1 MALSLRQTSLAV
13 FFCVLA
19 TFLSVKSSAQCPGG
33 STFCYDIPTCATL
46 TPTTSWSS
54 NLSVGSGT
62 YVDFNVVAG
71 NFYSFR
77 YTNTNQLYSNG
88 NRIDMAFSSLLT
100 YNDNTTPLL
109 NPWTGGVCPANER
122 PASTEWL
129 ATYTG
134 TVRIYTQTYTT
145 GNVCAGWV
153 SGQNSAL
160 LQYKRCPAQS
170 DPGEGI
176 NTWNV
181 EAFATTDITLTGSA
195 ANARYGYYSASATNF
210 NTAAQWTNTSSPSSA
225 PGWSGCEVPND
236 KFTIKARRRG
246 FPCSAYTLNLVG
258 ADDEVRVFVN
268 GSQIYSASNPVSNVA
283 LGTYVLGANDLV
295 EIRMVGL
302 CNPEYANVTFTPV
315 ASPAVNG
322 GTIGGFVNGATLCVG
337 TSPGTFTNVT
347 SGSGGTIG
355 QINGGTISYDWEY
368 STDGLTF
375 FSTGIA
381 TPTYNPGVLNVP
393 GATYYVRRKALDK
406 CSNQGYSNTI
416 LVNVVDQP
424 NGGLSPANQSICPG
438 NQVVLTLNFTSGQ
451 APFNVQIFNGAIN
464 QARNGK
470 ANGDTVK
477 LDVPASPTTFTL
489 SQIVDANSCPRT
501 SGFLSGSV
509 VTISPAI
516 NIGGV
521 TPSNIS
527 CFGGN
532 NGSIVVSASGG
543 TPPFQYS
550 INNGTTYQT
559 SNTFNGLTAGSYF
572 VTVRDAL
579 GCVAVYSGNPVVLTQ
594 STQINFTTV
603 KQDASC
609 SGVFDGTIGVSA
621 SGGVGS
627 YQYSLN
633 GGPLQPGANFSGLGA
648 NTYTVLVQDG
658 NGCTATS
665 TVTINNSYTVSTSIN
680 NQTDVACFGGN
691 DGSVTLQTLGG
702 IQPYQYS
709 INGGLTY
716 QFSPTFT
723 GLTGGN
729 YLIRI
734 IDAKGCPVIQSVTI
748 AEPTKLVT
756 VVDSITN
763 AGCFGGTDAAIYT
776 TTTGGT
782 PGYTYTWSNSATT
795 DDNIGVAA
803 GNYRLTVVDT
813 KGCRDSVAANVGQA
827 PELFV
832 ALAAS
837 TDVKCNGGTDGT
849 VDITVSGGTPPYTF
863 NWSNGHSLEDLVSVV
878 AGAYSV
884 TVEDANG
891 CIKTLTHTVNE
902 PAQLTLALAGT
913 NIICNGAKN
922 GTVTSTVGGGVA
934 PYRYFWST
942 GDTASSIS
950 GVGGGLYTVIVT
962 DANGCSIS
970 GTVTLTEP
978 PVYSLSLNV
987 TNVLCFGDSTGSI
1000 STTAGGGTPPYT
1012 YLWNT
1017 TSTDSVLTGVP
1028 VGFYSVTVSDV
1039 NGCSST
1045 ASTTVT
1051 QPAEL
1056 TINSSIF
1063 DVTCSGYSN
1072 GLIDLT
1078 ISGGVLP
1085 YTYLWNTSSTSQD
1098 LTDIPGGIYTVTVT
1112 DNNGCT
1118 ATESFSITEPAPMS
1132 STITKTDVT
1141 CNGAANG
1148 TASINVVGGSAPYNY
1163 LWSNFGGA
1171 ASVSGLSGNTYYV
1184 IVTDAKGCQ
1193 HRDSVVIFEPAAIA
1207 ITANV
1212 VQISCFGS
1220 DDGVIDVSVTGGT
1233 PNFIYSWSNGETTQ
1247 DLSNLGQG
1255 IYVLNIT
1262 DANGCTATASYEI
1275 VNPSPIIANY
1285 FIKTPKC
1292 SGDTDGHIDVIPS
1305 GGVPP
1310 YTYLWSNN
1318 TTNEDLLN
1326 ASSGTYYLTIT
1337 DARSC
1342 SKVDT
1347 LIIGQPLPLY
1357 TTGFIKN
1364 VTCAGYEDGFLD
1376 ITAYGGTLP
1385 YYFVWSKDSVVTEDL
1400 GNLSGG
1406 NYVVTVTDGNGCTV
1420 DATYFV
1426 YEPDSL
1432 KLSFD
1437 ATNVTC
1443 PGAGTGKVSAV
1454 VTGGVYP
1461 YTYLWNT
1468 FNGDSTLANIPSGSY
1483 IAIVTDFNGCS
1494 TRDSIFITQPLPF
1507 NVADSITNASCSGKS
1522 DGIIDLTVSGANG
1535 NYTFVWSTNAT
1546 TEDIS
1551 GLAAGTYRV
1560 TITDALG
1567 CTFVGIYEVNEAK
1580 QLFAD
1585 IAVISP
1591 ACNGATTGIISVDAT
1606 GGDVP
1611 YSYAWNTTPAQTS
1624 NTASG
1629 LGAGTYTVTITDSK
1643 GCTLAETRTVT
1654 AANPL
1659 VVDVNVTGSKCVNIG
1674 SGIVEVNTTGGAAPF
1689 TYQLNGTTQATN
1701 TYTGLLP
1708 GTYVVFV
1715 RDANG
1720 CEGINSFTIPVP
1732 TTLSVNLIADKELI
1746 LSGMEAQLEAQV
1758 VSDTTIER
1766 VYWSSM
1772 LGSFDFSGC
1781 ADSTNCL
1788 TPKVAPEVTTTFVVT
1803 VMNADS
1809 CTATDTIR
1817 IEVKTQ
1823 PSEFIP
1829 TAFSPNGDDLNDF
1842 FEFAILGVTTG
1853 DVQIFDRWGNLIYEN
1868 PAQKNGLGNKDGW
1881 DGTFKGSQVQM
1892 DTYVYTINLKYFN
1905 GVEKRITGTI
1915 AVTR

>member
-1 MALSLRQTSLAV
+1 MASFLRQTLLAI
-13 FFCVLA
+13 FLCSLA
-19 TFLSVKSSAQCPGG
+19 TFLSLKSSAQCGLSSQPEGG
-33 STFCYDIPTCATL
+33 GPLNPTS
-46 TPTTSWSS
+46 SWSA

-77 YTNTNQLYSNG
+77 YTNINQQYSNG
-88 NRIDMAFSSLLT
+88 NNIDMTLSSTSGILT
-100 YNDNTTPLL
+100 YNDNLTPLS
-109 NPWTGGVCPANER
+109 NPWTGGVCPPLNSR
-122 PASTEWL
+122 PSSTEWL

-134 TVRIYTQTYTT
+134 TVRVNTKTFN
-145 GNVCAGWV
+145 GSCLDWV
-153 SGQNSAL
+153 AGQNSAL
-160 LQYKRCPAQS
+160 LQYKTCPVQP
-170 DPGEGI
+170 DPGEGV

-181 EAFATTDITLTGSA
+181 DAFATTDISLTGSA
-195 ANARYGYYSASATNF
+195 ANARYGFYSAAAVNF
-210 NTAAQWTNTSSPSSA
+210 NTAAQWGNTTSPSSA
-225 PGWSGCEVPND
+225 PGWSGCTVSND
-236 KFTIKARRRG
+236 KFTVRARRRG
-246 FPCSAYTLNLVG
+246 FTCSAYAINVAN
-258 ADDEVRVFVN
+258 ADDAIRVFVN
-268 GSQIYSASNPVSNVA
+268 GTQIYNATNPVTNVP

-295 EIRMVGL
+295 EIRLVGL
-302 CNPEYANVTFTPV
+302 CDPDNASVTFTPV
-315 ASPAVNG
+315 ASPALSG

-337 TSPGTFTNVT
+337 SNPGTFTDVT
-347 SGSGGTIG
+347 AASGGTLG
-355 QINGGTISYDWEY
+355 QNNGGALAYNWE
-368 STDGLTF
+368 
-375 FSTGIA
+375 FSNDNITYTPTGIT
-381 TPTYNPGVLNVP
+381 TPTYNHGALNTV
-393 GATYYVRRKALDK
+393 GTFYVRRRVTDK
-406 CSNQGYSNTI
+406 CSSTTTSNTI
-416 LVNVVDQP
+416 LVNVVDLP
-424 NGGLSPANQSICPG
+424 NGGLSPANQTVCFGS
-438 NQVVLTLNFTSGQ
+438 QVVLTLNFTTGQ
-451 APFNVQIFNGAIN
+451 SPFNVQIFNGAIN
-464 QARNGK
+464 QPRNGK
-470 ANGDTVK
+470 VNGDTIM
-477 LDVPASPTTFTL
+477 LDVPASPTTFAL
-489 SQIVDANSCPRT
+489 SQIIDANSCPRT
-501 SGFLSGSV
+501 SGFLSGSIV
-509 VTISPAI
+509 SISPAI

-521 TPSNIS
+521 SSTNIS

-532 NGSIVVSASGG
+532 NGSIVISASGG

-550 INNGTTYQT
+550 VNNGTSYQV
-559 SNTFNGLTAGSYF
+559 SNTFIGLTAGNYF
-572 VTVRDAL
+572 VTVRDTL
-579 GCVAVYSGNPVVLTQ
+579 GCVAVYSGNPVVLNQ
-594 STQINFTTV
+594 PTQISFTTI

-609 SGVFDGTIGVSA
+609 AGVFDGTIGVSA
-621 SGGVGS
+621 SGGVGG

-648 NTYTVLVQDG
+648 NTYTVLVQDA
-658 NGCTATS
+658 NGCTTTS
-665 TVTINNSYTVSTSIN
+665 TVIINNAYVVSSSIN
-680 NQTDVACFGGN
+680 SQTDVACFGGN
-691 DGSVTLQTLGG
+691 DGAVTLQLSGG
-702 IQPYQYS
+702 IPPYQYS

-716 QFSPTFT
+716 QPSSTFT
-723 GLTGGN
+723 GLNGGN
-729 YLIRI
+729 YLIKI
-734 IDAKGCPVIQSVTI
+734 IDAKGCPVIQSVDI
-748 AEPTKLVT
+748 LEPTQLIT

-763 AGCFGGTDAAIYT
+763 AGCFGGVNAAIYT

-782 PGYTYTWSNSATT
+782 PGYTYTWSNSVAT
-795 DDNIGVAA
+795 DDNIGIVA

-837 TDVKCNGGTDGT
+837 TDVKCNAGSDGT

-863 NWSNGHSLEDLVSVV
+863 NWSNGHQLEDLVNVV
-878 AGAYSV
+878 AGTYSV

-891 CIKTLTHTVNE
+891 CIKTLTQVVNE
-902 PAQLTLALAGT
+902 PTPLTLALLGT

-934 PYRYFWST
+934 PYNYFWST
-942 GDTASSIS
+942 GDTASSIT

-978 PVYSLSLNV
+978 PVYSLTLNV

-1017 TSTDSVLTGVP
+1017 SSTDSVLTGIP
-1028 VGFYSVTVSDV
+1028 VGFYSVTVTDV
-1039 NGCSST
+1039 NGCSSS

-1056 TINSSIF
+1056 TINSSLF

-1085 YTYLWNTSSTSQD
+1085 YTYNWTGGSTSQD
-1098 LTDIPGGIYTVTVT
+1098 LTDIPGGIYDVTVS

-1118 ATESFSITEPAPMS
+1118 ATESFSIAEPAPIS
-1132 STITKTDVT
+1132 STITKSDVT

-1148 TASINVVGGSAPYNY
+1148 TATITVVGGSAPYNY

-1171 ASVSGLSGNTYYV
+1171 ASVSGLSGNTYFV

-1193 HRDSVVIFEPAAIA
+1193 HRDSVFIFEPAAIT

-1233 PNFIYSWSNGETTQ
+1233 SGYTYSWSNGATSQ
-1247 DLSNLGQG
+1247 DLSGLGQG
-1255 IYVLNIT
+1255 IYVLGVT
-1262 DANGCTATASYEI
+1262 DANGCTATASYTI

-1285 FIKTPKC
+1285 FIRTPRC
-1292 SGDTDGHIDVIPS
+1292 AGDTDGQIDVIPS
-1305 GGVPP
+1305 GGVSP

-1318 TTNEDLLN
+1318 TTNEDLQN

-1337 DARSC
+1337 DTRNC
-1342 SKVDT
+1342 QKVDT

-1364 VTCAGYEDGFLD
+1364 VKCAGYEDGFLD

-1400 GNLSGG
+1400 GNLAGG

-1432 KLSFD
+1432 KLTFAS
-1437 ATNVTC
+1437 TNVTC
-1443 PGAGTGKVSAV
+1443 PGIGTGKVSAV

-1461 YTYLWNT
+1461 YIYLWNT

-1483 IAIVTDFNGCS
+1483 ISIVTDFNGCS

-1507 NVADSITNASCSGKS
+1507 NVVDSITNASCSGKS
-1522 DGIIDLTVSGANG
+1522 DGIIDLTVAGANG
-1535 NYTFVWSTNAT
+1535 NYTFVWSTSAT

-1567 CTFVGIYEVNEAK
+1567 CTYVGVYVVGEAK

-1585 IAVISP
+1585 IAIVSP
-1591 ACNGATTGIISVDAT
+1591 TCNGSTTGIITVDAT

-1611 YSYAWNTTPAQTS
+1611 YTYIWNTTPVQNS

-1629 LGAGTYTVTITDSK
+1629 LGAGIYTVTITDSK

-1654 AANPL
+1654 TPNPL
-1659 VVDVNVTGSKCVNIG
+1659 VVNVNVTGSKCSNIG
-1674 SGIVEVNTTGGAAPF
+1674 SGIVVVNTTGGAAPF
-1689 TYQLNGTTQATN
+1689 TYQLNGSTQSTN

-1732 TTLSVNLIADKELI
+1732 TTLSVDLVADKELI
-1746 LSGMEAQLEAQV
+1746 LSGMEAQLTAIV
-1758 VSDTTIER
+1758 VSDTTITQ
-1766 VYWSSM
+1766 VFWSSM
-1772 LGSFDFSGC
+1772 LGTFNFSGC

-1788 TPKVAPEVTTTFVVT
+1788 TPTVAPEVTTTFVVT

-1823 PSEFIP
+1823 PSEFVP
-1829 TAFSPNGDDLNDF
+1829 TAFSPNGDGLNDF

-1853 DVQIFDRWGNLIYEN
+1853 EVRIFDRWGNLIHEN
-1868 PAQKNGLGNKDGW
+1868 LAQKNGLGFKDGW

-1892 DTYVYTINLKYFN
+1892 ETYVYSMKLKYFN
-1905 GVEKRITGTI
+1905 GVEKQMTGTI

>member
-1 MALSLRQTSLAV
+1 MASFLRQKSLLV
-13 FFCVLA
+13 FLCLLA
-19 TFLSVKSSAQCPGG
+19 TFLSVKTSAQCGTSSFPEGG
-33 STFCYDIPTCATL
+33 GPL
-46 TPTTSWSS
+46 TPTSTWSAP
-54 NLSVGSGT
+54 LSVGSGT

-77 YTNTNQLYSNG
+77 YTNPNQQYSNG
-88 NRIDMAFSSLLT
+88 NNMDMTLSSTSGVLT
-100 YNDNTTPLL
+100 YNDNLTPLS
-109 NPWTGGVCPANER
+109 NPWTGGVCPAVNPR
-122 PASTEWL
+122 PSSTEWL

-134 TVRIYTQTYTT
+134 TVRINTKTFTT
-145 GNVCAGWV
+145 TCEDWV
-153 SGQNSAL
+153 AGQNSAL
-160 LQYKRCPAQS
+160 LQYKTCPVQA
-170 DPGEGI
+170 DPGEGV
-176 NTWNV
+176 NAWNV
-181 EAFATTDITLTGSA
+181 DAFATTDISLAGSA
-195 ANARYGYYSASATNF
+195 ANARYGYYSASGINF
-210 NTAAQWTNTSSPSSA
+210 NTASQWAVTASPSSA
-225 PGWSGCEVPND
+225 PGWSGCEVSTD
-236 KFTIKARRRG
+236 KFTIRARRRG
-246 FPCSAYTLNLVG
+246 FTCSAYAINVVS
-258 ADDEVRVFVN
+258 ADDAVRVYIN
-268 GSQIYSASNPVSNVA
+268 GSQIYNANAPVSNVA

-295 EIRMVGL
+295 EIRLVGL
-302 CNPEYANVTFTPV
+302 CDPENTNITFTPV
-315 ASPAVNG
+315 ASPALSAG
-322 GTIGGFVNGATLCVG
+322 SIGGFTNGANLCVG
-337 TSPGTFTNVT
+337 SNPGTFTDVT
-347 SGSGGTIG
+347 AASGGTSA
-355 QINGGTISYDWEY
+355 QSNGGTLTYNWEY
-368 STDGLTF
+368 SSDNSTF
-375 FSTGIA
+375 TPTGVS
-381 TPTYNPGVLNVP
+381 TPTYNHGVLNTT
-393 GATYYVRRKALDK
+393 GTFYVRRRVTDK
-406 CSNQGYSNTI
+406 CNTTTVSNTI
-416 LVNVVDQP
+416 LVNVVALP
-424 NGGLSPANQSICPG
+424 NGGLSPANQSVCAGSQI
-438 NQVVLTLNFTSGQ
+438 VLTLNFNSGQ
-451 APFNVQIFNGAIN
+451 APFNVQVFNGAIN
-464 QARNGK
+464 ESRNGK
-470 ANGDTVK
+470 INGDTIM
-477 LDVPASPTTFTL
+477 LNVPASPTTFTL
-489 SQIVDANSCPRT
+489 SQIVDANSCSRT
-501 SGFLSGSV
+501 SGFLSGSI

-516 NIGGV
+516 NISGV
-521 TPSNIS
+521 NSTNVL

-532 NGSIVVSASGG
+532 TGSITVTASGG
-543 TPPFQYS
+543 TAPFEYS
-550 INNGTTYQT
+550 IDNGTTYQT
-559 SNTFNGLTAGSYF
+559 SNVFNGLTAASYF
-572 VTVRDAL
+572 VTVKDAL
-579 GCVAVYSGNPVVLTQ
+579 GCVAVYSGNPVVISQ
-594 STQINFTTV
+594 PTQINFATV
-603 KQDASC
+603 TQDASC
-609 SGVFDGTIGVSA
+609 AGVFDGTIGVSA

-633 GGPLQPGANFSGLGA
+633 GGPLQPGANFSGLAA

-665 TVTINNSYTVSTSIN
+665 TVTINNSYVVSTSIG

-691 DGSVTLQTLGG
+691 DGTVTIQVAGG

-716 QFSPTFT
+716 QFSPTFS
-723 GLTGGN
+723 GLAGGN
-729 YLIRI
+729 YLVKV
-734 IDAKGCPVIQSVTI
+734 IDAKGCPVIQSVDI
-748 AEPTKLVT
+748 LEPTQLLT
-756 VVDSITN
+756 VLDSTVN

-782 PGYTYTWSNSATT
+782 PGYTYTWSNGGAT
-795 DDNIGVAA
+795 DDIVGVAA
-803 GNYRLTVVDT
+803 GNYHLTVVDT
-813 KGCRDSVAANVGQA
+813 RGCRDSLSVTVTQA
-827 PELFV
+827 PEMFV
-832 ALAAS
+832 VLAAS
-837 TDVKCNGGTDGT
+837 TDVKCNAGADGT
-849 VDITVSGGTPPYTF
+849 VDITVSGGTPPYSF
-863 NWSNGHSLEDLVSVV
+863 NWSNGHLLEDLVNVV
-878 AGAYSV
+878 AGTYSV

-891 CIKTLTHTVNE
+891 CVKTLTQVVNE
-902 PAQLTLALAGT
+902 PSSLTLALAGT

-934 PYRYFWST
+934 PYTYFWSN
-942 GDTASSIS
+942 GDTASSLT

-978 PVYSLSLNV
+978 PVYSLALNV
-987 TNVLCFGDSTGSI
+987 TNVLCFGDSTGTI

-1017 TSTDSVLTGVP
+1017 GATDSVLTGVP
-1028 VGFYSVTVSDV
+1028 VGFYSVTITDV

-1063 DVTCSGYSN
+1063 DVTCSGYAN

-1078 ISGGVLP
+1078 VSGGVLP
-1085 YTYLWNTSSTSQD
+1085 YSYSWNGGDTTQD
-1098 LTDIPGGIYTVTVT
+1098 LTDIPGGIYDVTIT
-1112 DNNGCT
+1112 DNNGCS
-1118 ATESFSITEPAPMS
+1118 ATQSFSISEPAPIS
-1132 STITKTDVT
+1132 STITHTDVT

-1148 TASINVVGGSAPYNY
+1148 TASIAVVGGSAPYNY

-1171 ASVSGLSGNTYYV
+1171 ASVAGLSGNTYYV

-1207 ITANV
+1207 ISATV

-1220 DDGVIDVSVTGGT
+1220 ADGVIDASVTGGT
-1233 PNFIYSWSNGETTQ
+1233 AGYSYNWSTSDTTQ
-1247 DLSNLGQG
+1247 DLSGLGQG
-1255 IYVLNIT
+1255 IYVLSVT

-1275 VNPSPIIANY
+1275 VNPSPIIVNY
-1285 FIKTPKC
+1285 FVKTPKC
-1292 SGDTDGHIDVIPS
+1292 SGDMDGHIDAIPS

-1310 YTYLWSNN
+1310 YTYAWSNG
-1318 TTNEDLLN
+1318 TFNEDLIGVG
-1326 ASSGTYYLTIT
+1326 SGTYYLTIT
-1337 DARSC
+1337 DTRNC

-1347 LIIGQPLPLY
+1347 LLMGQPLPLY

-1364 VTCAGYEDGFLD
+1364 VKCAGYEDGFLD

-1385 YYFVWSKDSVVTEDL
+1385 YFFVWSKDSVVTEDL

-1432 KLSFD
+1432 KLTLA

-1443 PGAGTGKVSAV
+1443 PGAGTGEVSAV

-1468 FNGDSTLANIPSGSY
+1468 FNGDSTLANVPAGSY
-1483 IAIVTDFNGCS
+1483 ISIVTDFNGCS
-1494 TRDSIFITQPLPF
+1494 TRDSIYITEPLPF
-1507 NVADSITNASCSGKS
+1507 SVADSITNASCSGKT
-1522 DGIIDLTVSGANG
+1522 DGVIDLTVSGANG
-1535 NYTFVWSTNAT
+1535 NYTYVWSTGAT
-1546 TEDIS
+1546 TEDVS
-1551 GLAAGTYRV
+1551 GVAAGTYRV

-1567 CTFVGIYEVNEAK
+1567 CTYVGVYEVEEAK

-1585 IAVISP
+1585 VAVVNP
-1591 ACNGATTGIISVDAT
+1591 TCNGATTGIISVDVT

-1611 YSYAWNTTPAQTS
+1611 YTYTWSTTPVQTS

-1629 LGAGTYTVTITDSK
+1629 LGAGVYSVTITDSK

-1654 AANPL
+1654 SPNPL
-1659 VVDVNVTGSKCVNIG
+1659 VVDVNVTGSKCANIG
-1674 SGIVEVNTTGGAAPF
+1674 SGIVVVNTTGGAAPF
-1689 TYQLNGTTQATN
+1689 TYQLNGTTQASN

-1732 TTLSVNLIADKELI
+1732 TTLTVDLVADKELI
-1746 LSGMEAQLEAQV
+1746 LSGMEAQLTAEV
-1758 VSDTTIER
+1758 VSDTTITR

-1772 LGSFDFSGC
+1772 LGTFNFSGC

-1788 TPKVAPEVTTTFVVT
+1788 TPTVAPDVTTTFVVT

-1823 PSEFIP
+1823 PSEFFP
-1829 TAFSPNGDDLNDF
+1829 TAFSPNGDNLNDF

-1853 DVQIFDRWGNLIYEN
+1853 HVQIFDRWGSLIYEN
-1868 PAQKNGLGNKDGW
+1868 AAQKNGFGFKDGW

-1892 DTYVYTINLKYFN
+1892 DTYVYTVNLKYFN
-1905 GVEKRITGTI
+1905 GVEKRVTGTI